1 MITDV
6 DVGVFVTYVI
16 FGVSVAVVFVDFV
29 VAVVSVFYVGV
40 IGGGSGGS
48 EAPIEAAAYSQQGLL
63 DRLSFVSFMMKFFS
77 HY

>member
-6 DVGVFVTYVI
+6 DVGVFVTDVI
-16 FGVSVAVVFVDFV
+16 VGVSIAVVFVDFV

-48 EAPIEAAAYSQQGLL
+48 EAAMVVAA
-63 DRLSFVSFMMKFFS
+63 
-77 HY
+77 